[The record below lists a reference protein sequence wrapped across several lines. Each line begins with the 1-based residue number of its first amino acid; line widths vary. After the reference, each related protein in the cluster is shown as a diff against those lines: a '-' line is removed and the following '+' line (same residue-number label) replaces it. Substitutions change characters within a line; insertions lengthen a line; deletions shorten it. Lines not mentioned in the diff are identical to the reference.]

1 MMCSRTYRRISIL
14 SLVGLLMALMLS
26 CTAAPTVAT
35 PMPTPTVPAYIKTF
49 TSEEA
54 KLSIQYPEGWIVER
68 TILEDLNAT
77 IFRETV
83 EEDAPELIVLSGSA
97 EGRSADQVLGEA
109 LSLIQTLSGEAD
121 KDWQVGEAESVTLG
135 ERQGRRIFAE
145 YTSATSGVRHKVY
158 LLGIVGDGLNVAR
171 VSAAFIADAPLDEWD
186 QNWPIFEDMLDSL
199 RFGAK

>member
-1 MMCSRTYRRISIL
+1 MMCSRTYRRISIS
-14 SLVGLLMALMLS
+14 SLLGLFMALVLS
-26 CTAAPTVAT
+26 CKAAPTVAT
-35 PMPTPTVPAYIKTF
+35 PMPTPTASADIKAYTD
-49 TSEEA
+49 EEA

-109 LSLIQTLSGEAD
+109 LALIQTLGGEAD

-145 YTSATSGVRHKVY
+145 YTRATSGLRHKVY

-171 VSAAFIADAPLDEWD
+171 VSAAFVADAPLDEWD
-186 QNWPIFEDMLDSL
+186 QNWLVFEAMLESL